1 MRLINDVDRN
11 FTMVPNYILKRKDV
25 SLKAIGLYSKLLAFP
40 NNWNFTESGLVSVIK
55 DGKDSLKSALQELE
69 DLGLFFKFQSRNIN
83 GTLGEIIF
91 YISPVPM
98 TEEMKQEI
106 IGRFNPIE
114 IVKTSETLEITA
126 SQPSAGNPLAEKP
139 LAGNPIQYN
148 INKYNINEY
157 NIEKEKIN
165 KKEKNVSKINEYEN
179 EFEDLW
185 KLYPRKE
192 GKNVALKKYIQYRK
206 NNEATFDEVKQGILN
221 YKKIIEKN
229 KTSTQYI
236 LHGSTFFN
244 QKRWEDEDLKDKS
257 NNSVVEAISQAIEQI
272 SKEKQDVMNRLLE

>member
-1 MRLINDVDRN
+1 MRLINDIDKN
-11 FTMVPNYILKRKDV
+11 FTMVPNYILMQRDI
-25 SLKAIGLYSKLLAFP
+25 SLKAIGLYAKLLSFP
-40 NNWNFTESGLVSVIK
+40 NDWNFTEKGLMSLIK

-69 DLGLFFKFQSRNIN
+69 DLGLFYKFQSRKSN

-98 TEEMKQEI
+98 TQEMKFEI
-106 IGRFNPIE
+106 MGRFNPLE
-114 IVKTSETLEITA
+114 IVKSDESIGITEF
-126 SQPSAGNPLAEKP
+126 QPLSGNPLAVKP
-139 LAGNPIQYN
+139 ISDNPQQYN
-148 INKYNINEY
+148 INKYNINKY
-157 NIEKEKIN
+157 NIEKEKIY
-165 KKEKNVSKINEYEN
+165 KKEKNISKTSEYEN
-179 EFEDLW
+179 EFEELW

-229 KTSTQYI
+229 KTSIQYI

-257 NNSVVEAISQAIEQI
+257 SNPVKEEISQERL
-272 SKEKQDVMNRLLE
+272 DVMNRLLE

>member
-1 MRLINDVDRN
+1 MRLINDIDKN
-11 FTMVPNYILKRKDV
+11 FTMVPNYILMQRDI
-25 SLKAIGLYSKLLAFP
+25 SLKAIGLYAKLLSFP
-40 NNWNFTESGLVSVIK
+40 NDWNFTEKGLMSLIK

-69 DLGLFFKFQSRNIN
+69 DLGLFYKFQSRKSN

-98 TEEMKQEI
+98 TQEMKFEI
-106 IGRFNPIE
+106 MGRFNPLE
-114 IVKTSETLEITA
+114 IVKSDESIGITEF
-126 SQPSAGNPLAEKP
+126 QPLSGNPLAVKP
-139 LAGNPIQYN
+139 ISDNPQQYN
-148 INKYNINEY
+148 INKYNINKY
-157 NIEKEKIN
+157 NIEKEKIY
-165 KKEKNVSKINEYEN
+165 KKEKNISKTSEYEN
-179 EFEDLW
+179 EFEELW

-221 YKKIIEKN
+221 YKKIIEIN
-229 KTSTQYI
+229 KTSIQYI

-257 NNSVVEAISQAIEQI
+257 SNPVKEEISQERL
-272 SKEKQDVMNRLLE
+272 DVMNRLLE

>member
-1 MRLINDVDRN
+1 MRLINDIDKN
-11 FTMVPNYILKRKDV
+11 FTMVPNYILMQRDI
-25 SLKAIGLYSKLLAFP
+25 SLKAIGLYAKLLSFP
-40 NNWNFTESGLVSVIK
+40 NDWNFTEKGLMSLIK

-69 DLGLFFKFQSRNIN
+69 DLGLFYKFQSRKSN

-98 TEEMKQEI
+98 TQEMKFEI
-106 IGRFNPIE
+106 MGRFNPLE
-114 IVKTSETLEITA
+114 IVKSDESIGITEF
-126 SQPSAGNPLAEKP
+126 QPLSGNPLAVKP
-139 LAGNPIQYN
+139 ISDNPQQYN
-148 INKYNINEY
+148 INKYNINKY
-157 NIEKEKIN
+157 NIEKEKIY
-165 KKEKNVSKINEYEN
+165 KKEKNVSKTSEYEN
-179 EFEDLW
+179 EFEELW

-229 KTSTQYI
+229 KTSIQYI

>member
-1 MRLINDVDRN
+1 MRLINDIDKN
-11 FTMVPNYILKRKDV
+11 FTMVPNYILMQRDI
-25 SLKAIGLYSKLLAFP
+25 SLKAIGLYAKLLSFP
-40 NNWNFTESGLVSVIK
+40 NDWNFTEKGLMSLIK

-69 DLGLFFKFQSRNIN
+69 DLGLFYKFQSRKSN

-98 TEEMKQEI
+98 TQEMKFEI
-106 IGRFNPIE
+106 MGRFNPLE
-114 IVKTSETLEITA
+114 IVKSDESIGITEF
-126 SQPSAGNPLAEKP
+126 QPLSGNPLAVKP
-139 LAGNPIQYN
+139 ISDNPQQYN
-148 INKYNINEY
+148 INKYNINKY
-157 NIEKEKIN
+157 NIEKEKIY
-165 KKEKNVSKINEYEN
+165 KKEKNVSKTNDYEN
-179 EFEDLW
+179 EFEELW

-244 QKRWEDEDLKDKS
+244 QKRWEDEELKDKP
-257 NNSVVEAISQAIEQI
+257 NNLVKEEISQERL
-272 SKEKQDVMNRLLE
+272 DVMNRLLE